1 MNNNKSFLKK
11 STDVK
16 VSVNNLNSQFS
27 NNSTTRRPFKNG
39 VLKGIIIK
47 NKKINQKLN
56 LKNAPKIFANSNK
69 KCTFL
74 NDSTKAKSTRQPI
87 KKYERKIHLSINSSS
102 TQSTN
107 FSKNDDDAKFV
118 ELSKKSKKFLLAQE
132 KWRKDFLATVIQ
144 AVYRGY
150 YYRNYI
156 FKTRKTILEEERQ
169 KSNLKL
175 FPGYKKSEMKNDFF
189 DKMITDSFSCSK
201 KSDKSKIK
209 EIMIS
214 FSKKNGI

>member
-1 MNNNKSFLKK
+1 MQKPSDIK
-11 STDVK
+11 D
-16 VSVNNLNSQFS
+16 SVNNLNSQFS

-39 VLKGIIIK
+39 ILKGIIIK

-56 LKNAPKIFANSNK
+56 LKNAPKIFANLNK

-74 NDSTKAKSTRQPI
+74 NDSTKAKSTKQSI
-87 KKYERKIHLSINSSS
+87 KKYDRKIHLSINSSS

-144 AVYRGY
+144 SAYRGY
-150 YYRNYI
+150 YYRNCI
-156 FKTRKTILEEERQ
+156 FKKRKAILEEERQ

-175 FPGYKKSEMKNDFF
+175 FPEYKKSELKNDFF
-189 DKMITDSFSCSK
+189 YKMITDSSSNTK
-201 KSDKSKIK
+201 NSDKSKIK